1 MTAQPNPV
9 MIEASGLSKY
19 YGSFVAVHDISFSI
33 PQGQVVAFLGPNG
46 AGKTTMMRMLTGY
59 LAPSA
64 GEAAIAGHDVRQ
76 DRIAASARLG
86 YLPENGPMYPDMTP
100 LELLRFF
107 GEARRMAPATLRERM
122 DAVVDLCAL
131 ALVTEKPIG
140 KLSRGYR
147 QRVGM
152 AQALLHDPDVLI
164 MDEPTAGL
172 DPNQIRQFREN
183 IQRLGRT
190 KTLLI
195 STHILQEAD
204 AVADRVLLVNSG
216 RLVFDGPVEDLRE
229 GGSLEQPFYRL
240 TAGGAAPTGGGDG
253 GPGGGGDGKS
263 AAADD
268 DGGGESGG
276 AAADGGGAEDK
287 TADATK
293 AAGSTGAETKTQTD
307 AKPAADGG
315 GVADK
320 TAGETKA
327 SDGGGE
333 SGGAA
338 ADGGGAEDKTA
349 DATKAAGTAG
359 AETKTQ
365 TDAKAAGAGGTVE
378 PEAPGAAADT
388 GGTGGEV
395 PRTDSAKA

>member
-1 MTAQPNPV
+1 MVASGGASCGLRMPLLKAARTIRYPVGLKQAMTAEPMPV
-9 MIEASGLSKY
+9 MIEATGLSKY

-64 GEAAIAGHDVRQ
+64 GEAAIAGHDVRR
-76 DRIAASARLG
+76 DRIAASRRLG

-107 GEARRMAPATLRERM
+107 GEARRMAPALLKERV

-131 ALVTEKPIG
+131 ELVTGKPIG

-195 STHILQEAD
+195 STHILHEAD
-204 AVADRVLLVNSG
+204 AVADRVLLVDSG
-216 RLVFDGPVEDLRE
+216 RLVFDGPVEESE
-229 GGSLEQPFYRL
+229 GGRL
-240 TAGGAAPTGGGDG
+240 AGAALL
-253 GPGGGGDGKS
+253 S
-263 AAADD
+263 AHR
-268 DGGGESGG
+268 GRR
-276 AAADGGGAEDK
+276 
-287 TADATK
+287 
-293 AAGSTGAETKTQTD
+293 AAGERQRQYAGRPCGERRRASPGRPLR
-307 AKPAADGG
+307 KPI
-315 GVADK
+315 
-320 TAGETKA
+320 
-327 SDGGGE
+327 
-333 SGGAA
+333 
-338 ADGGGAEDKTA
+338 
-349 DATKAAGTAG
+349 
-359 AETKTQ
+359 Q
-365 TDAKAAGAGGTVE
+365 RRE
-378 PEAPGAAADT
+378 PTP
-388 GGTGGEV
+388 
-395 PRTDSAKA
+395 